1 MMHYD
6 IQTDFE
12 IGARQFNILNDF
24 PRETILSERIE
35 KMEEMSS
42 RASKLKVH
50 LP

>member
-24 PRETILSERIE
+24 PRETMLSERIE
-35 KMEEMSS
+35 KWKKCLVEQ
-42 RASKLKVH
+42 VN
-50 LP
+50 